1 MGQGELQDL
10 LMSRVVALTQTLV
23 VQIGVT
29 GRRTVVPSF
38 FVRPLQVERW
48 HFPQI
53 VKLWCFVAA
62 SSSDGRASVSATW
75 FWRFHCPCVPLSSW
89 LFGETPEMWRT
100 RVSSVSV
107 PRSRT

>member
-38 FVRPLQVERW
+38 FVWPLQVER
-48 HFPQI
+48 
-53 VKLWCFVAA
+53 
-62 SSSDGRASVSATW
+62 
-75 FWRFHCPCVPLSSW
+75 
-89 LFGETPEMWRT
+89 
-100 RVSSVSV
+100 
-107 PRSRT
+107 